1 MSTGVFITTKRL
13 IQKSRTYFCIL
24 FKQYKGKK
32 EYMIASFGKI
42 TFKVTEEEIKI
53 FDNFNI
59 TRKARYVAHERINNK
74 PLLQFMGLDAD
85 SISFNMQLVQGVT
98 GNVSDDLK
106 TLQDMFK
113 KAEVHPLFLGQKKLG
128 SFIIESINEAY
139 KIVDNLGN
147 LEIVNVSLSLKEYVG

>member
-1 MSTGVFITTKRL
+1 ML
-13 IQKSRTYFCIL
+13 
-24 FKQYKGKK
+24 
-32 EYMIASFGKI
+32 ASYGKI

-85 SISFNMQLVQGVT
+85 SISFNMQLVQGIT

-128 SFIIESINEAY
+128 SFVIESMNEAY
-139 KIVDNLGN
+139 RMIDNFGN
-147 LEIVNVSLSLKEYVG
+147 IEMVTINLSLKEYIG

>member
-1 MSTGVFITTKRL
+1 
-13 IQKSRTYFCIL
+13 
-24 FKQYKGKK
+24 
-32 EYMIASFGKI
+32 MICSYGKI
-42 TFKVTEEEIKI
+42 TFKVTEDEIKI

-59 TRKARYVAHERINNK
+59 TRKARYVAHDRINNK
-74 PLLQFMGLDAD
+74 PLLQFMGLEAD
-85 SISFNMQLVQGVT
+85 NISFNMQLVQGIT

-113 KAEVHPLFLGQKKLG
+113 RAEANALFLGQKKLG

-147 LEIVNVSLSLKEYVG
+147 LEVVNVSLSLREYIG

>member
-1 MSTGVFITTKRL
+1 
-13 IQKSRTYFCIL
+13 
-24 FKQYKGKK
+24 
-32 EYMIASFGKI
+32 MIGSYGKI

-74 PLLQFMGLDAD
+74 PLLQFMGLETD
-85 SISFNMQLVQGVT
+85 SISFNMQLVQGIT

-106 TLQDMFK
+106 SLQDMFK

-128 SFIIESINEAY
+128 SFVIESINEAY

-147 LEIVNVSLSLKEYVG
+147 IEVVNISLSLKEYTG

>member
-1 MSTGVFITTKRL
+1 MLGS
-13 IQKSRTYFCIL
+13 Y
-24 FKQYKGKK
+24 
-32 EYMIASFGKI
+32 GKI

-85 SISFNMQLVQGVT
+85 SISFNMQLVQGIT

-106 TLQDMFK
+106 SLQDMFK

-128 SFIIESINEAY
+128 SFVIESINEAY

-147 LEIVNVSLSLKEYVG
+147 LEVVNVSLSLKEYVG

>member
-1 MSTGVFITTKRL
+1 MLGS
-13 IQKSRTYFCIL
+13 Y
-24 FKQYKGKK
+24 
-32 EYMIASFGKI
+32 GKI
-42 TFKVTEEEIKI
+42 TFKVTEKEIKI
-53 FDNFNI
+53 FNDFSI
-59 TRKARYVAHERINNK
+59 SRKARYVAHERINSK

-85 SISFNMQLVQGVT
+85 SISFNMQLVQGIT

-106 TLQDMFK
+106 SLQDMFK

>member
-1 MSTGVFITTKRL
+1 
-13 IQKSRTYFCIL
+13 
-24 FKQYKGKK
+24 
-32 EYMIASFGKI
+32 MIGSYGKI

-74 PLLQFMGLDAD
+74 PLLQFMGLETD
-85 SISFNMQLVQGVT
+85 SISFNMQLVQGIT

-147 LEIVNVSLSLKEYVG
+147 LEVVNVSLSLREYIG

>member
-1 MSTGVFITTKRL
+1 MLGS
-13 IQKSRTYFCIL
+13 Y
-24 FKQYKGKK
+24 
-32 EYMIASFGKI
+32 GKI

-53 FDNFNI
+53 FNDFSI
-59 TRKARYVAHERINNK
+59 SRKARYAAHERINNK

-85 SISFNMQLVQGVT
+85 SISFNMQLVQDIT

-106 TLQDMFK
+106 YLQDMFK

-128 SFIIESINEAY
+128 SFVIESMNEVY
-139 KIVDNLGN
+139 SMMDNFGN